1 MNDRVK
7 QAAEHLNR
15 EIEHWTRPE
24 DYSKQEAIEIL
35 EEVLTEIE
43 ALVDAL
49 KDEIKDETKS
59 GDE

>member
-7 QAAEHLNR
+7 EAAEHLNR

-24 DYSKQEAIEIL
+24 DYSKQEAVEIL

-59 GDE
+59 DAE